1 MCVYVSWFVF
11 PPFSVCLLMS
21 VIVSGYI
28 ITHCMSIYVSPLCLC
43 VFFSLNICIS
53 VGLYCHWLYLYI
65 CTSLGPAVSL
75 TFSLWIPLYVFGY
88 VCWTRCFSHF
98 LSMNTSI
105 CVRLCSH
112 WLYVYRY
119 LSASKFLS
127 VSMSWYIIGKPA
139 CIRTSLDWYFF
150 VSLCLCM
157 CEAVS
162 DYIIAH
168 CRCKCTSLDSCCSLS
183 FLSECFYPYSA
194 ILSLIVGVQLRLF
207 IPICR
212 PLFLCVFSVSEY
224 IICNS
229 YGCDQSRSA
238 RSLIT
243 VKDTV
248 AHSESHACLR
258 REQRY
263 RKIIFSF

>member
-1 MCVYVSWFVF
+1 MIIFILRVFVGLLVRF
-11 PPFSVCLLMS
+11 SPFSACIRQCPAILLLIVCP
-21 VIVSGYI
+21 Y
-28 ITHCMSIYVSPLCLC
+28 
-43 VFFSLNICIS
+43 
-53 VGLYCHWLYLYI
+53 
-65 CTSLGPAVSL
+65 TSLHCVSVS
-75 TFSLWIPLYVFGY
+75 FSLWISVLVLGYMSLIVRVYMYVSWS
-88 VCWTRCFSHF
+88 VWLSHF

-168 CRCKCTSLDSCCSLS
+168 CRCKSVYISWFVLLTLFFVGRFLSVVGYIVSDCRCIGTSLHPRFS
-183 FLSECFYPYSA
+183 
-194 ILSLIVGVQLRLF
+194 
-207 IPICR
+207 
-212 PLFLCVFSVSEY
+212 LFLCVCLSVRVY
-224 IICNS
+224 
-229 YGCDQSRSA
+229 Y
-238 RSLIT
+238 L
-243 VKDTV
+243 
-248 AHSESHACLR
+248 
-258 REQRY
+258 
-263 RKIIFSF
+263 